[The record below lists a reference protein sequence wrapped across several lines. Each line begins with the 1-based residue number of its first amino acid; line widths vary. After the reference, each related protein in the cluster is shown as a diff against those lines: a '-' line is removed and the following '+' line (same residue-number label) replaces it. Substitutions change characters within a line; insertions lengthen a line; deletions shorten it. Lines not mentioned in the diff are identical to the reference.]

1 MRTRAHTHTLERDR
15 VGKRS
20 VYSSSCE
27 VTNPIVGFHPHDL
40 IQPHLPGSLNIITL
54 VVRIPTC
61 ESVSAGQ
68 VLRVCHIPQVCLMIE
83 MTETHSSKISVTELL
98 EVS

>member
-1 MRTRAHTHTLERDR
+1 MGAGKFLLSQITHLENTA
-15 VGKRS
+15 V
-20 VYSSSCE
+20 
-27 VTNPIVGFHPHDL
+27 I
-40 IQPHLPGSLNIITL
+40 
-54 VVRIPTC
+54 
-61 ESVSAGQ
+61 VSAGQ